1 MKKLTSLLLILSL
14 VLSLSCIAFAT
25 EDAAPAEEVEGL
37 VYTCTF
43 AAEDLAGVTDMNGFV
58 SALALTELNT
68 IVLKEDGTYAY
79 TKLMGYI
86 DENGEAV
93 AMESENGTM
102 FAKICYVYTGTY
114 TQEGDQVVLNVPEE
128 CEFSEDW
135 GALVDLGYMKNS
147 EGKASEGDRVVNYEG
162 TDYDPMD
169 NFGSQVYKFVGHD
182 EPVSVTV
189 NEDGTFTYNEV
200 ASSDDD

>member
-1 MKKLTSLLLILSL
+1 MKKLTALLLILAL
-14 VLSLSCIAFAT
+14 VLSVSCIAFAD
-25 EDAAPAEEVEGL
+25 EDAAEETEGL
-37 VYTCTF
+37 VYTCDF
-43 AAEDLAGVTDMNGFV
+43 AAEDLAGTTDMNGFV
-58 SALALTELNT
+58 SALALTERNT
-68 IVLKEDGTYAY
+68 IVLREDGTYTY
-79 TKLMGYI
+79 TKLMAYI

-102 FAKICYVYTGTY
+102 FVKICYVYTGTY
-114 TQEGDQVVLNVPEE
+114 TQEGDQVTLNVPEE

-147 EGKASEGDRVVNYEG
+147 EGKATEGDRVVNYEG

-169 NFGSQVYKFVGHD
+169 NFDSQVYKFVGHD
-182 EPVSVTV
+182 APVSVTV
-189 NEDGTFTYNEV
+189 AEDGTFTYNEV

>member
-1 MKKLTSLLLILSL
+1 MKKLTSLLLILAL
-14 VLSLSCIAFAT
+14 VLSLSCLAFAT
-25 EDAAPAEEVEGL
+25 EDTAPAEEVEGL
-37 VYTCTF
+37 VYTCAF

-68 IVLKEDGTYAY
+68 IVLKEDGTYEY

-86 DENGEAV
+86 DENGDAV
-93 AMESENGTM
+93 SMETENGTM

-114 TQEGDQVVLNVPEE
+114 TQEGDQVTLNVPEE

-147 EGKASEGDRVVNYEG
+147 EGKASEGDRVTNYEG

>member
-1 MKKLTSLLLILSL
+1 MKKITALLL
-14 VLSLSCIAFAT
+14 VLALAMTLTCAALAD
-25 EDAAPAEEVEGL
+25 DAAPAEGEGTA
-37 VYTCTF
+37 YTHAF
-43 AAEDLAGVTDMNGFV
+43 AAEELAGTTDMNGFV

-68 IVLKEDGTYAY
+68 VILKDDGTYEY
-79 TKLMGYI
+79 TKLMAYLNE
-86 DENGEAV
+86 DGEV
-93 AMESENGTM
+93 IEVTSENGTM
-102 FAKICYVYTGTY
+102 RFEIRYVYTGTY
-114 TQEGDQVVLNVPEE
+114 TQEGDQVTMNVPEE
-128 CEFSEDW
+128 CVFLEDW
-135 GALVDLGYMKNS
+135 GVLVDAGYMKNS

-182 EPVSVTV
+182 DPVSLTV

>member
-1 MKKLTSLLLILSL
+1 MKKITTLLL
-14 VLSLSCIAFAT
+14 VLALAMTLTCAALAD
-25 EDAAPAEEVEGL
+25 DAAPAEEEGTA
-37 VYTCTF
+37 YTHAF
-43 AAEDLAGVTDMNGFV
+43 AAEELAGTTDMNGFV

-68 IVLKEDGTYAY
+68 VILKDDGTYEY
-79 TKLMGYI
+79 TKLMAYLNE
-86 DENGEAV
+86 DGEV
-93 AMESENGTM
+93 IEVTSENGTM
-102 FAKICYVYTGTY
+102 RFEIRYVYTGTY
-114 TQEGDQVVLNVPEE
+114 TQEGDQVTMNVPEE
-128 CEFSEDW
+128 CVFLEDW
-135 GALVDLGYMKNS
+135 GVLVDAGYMKNS

-182 EPVSVTV
+182 DPVSLTV

>member
-1 MKKLTSLLLILSL
+1 MKKLTSLLLILAL
-14 VLSLSCIAFAT
+14 VLSLSCVAFAT
-25 EDAAPAEEVEGL
+25 EDAAPAEEVEGT
-37 VYTCTF
+37 VYTCAFTI
-43 AAEDLAGVTDMNGFV
+43 EELAGNTDMNGFV
-58 SALALTELNT
+58 SASPMTELNT
-68 IVLKEDGTYAY
+68 IVLKDDGTYEY
-79 TKLMGYI
+79 TKLLATLNE
-86 DENGEAV
+86 DGEVVEIETNEATLRY
-93 AMESENGTM
+93 E
-102 FAKICYVYTGTY
+102 IRYVYTGTY
-114 TQEGDQVVLNVPEE
+114 TQEGDQVTLNVPEE

-135 GALVDLGYMKNS
+135 GVLVELGYMSNS

>member
-1 MKKLTSLLLILSL
+1 MKKITALLL
-14 VLSLSCIAFAT
+14 VLALAMTLTCAALAD
-25 EDAAPAEEVEGL
+25 DAAPAEEEGTA
-37 VYTCTF
+37 YTHAF
-43 AAEDLAGVTDMNGFV
+43 AAEDLAGTTDMNGFV

-68 IVLKEDGTYAY
+68 VILKDDGTYEY

-93 AMESENGTM
+93 AVDSENGTM
-102 FAKICYVYTGTY
+102 RFEIRYVYTGTY
-114 TQEGDQVVLNVPEE
+114 TQEGDQVTMNVPEE
-128 CEFSEDW
+128 CVFLEDW
-135 GALVDLGYMKNS
+135 GVLVDAGYMKNS

-182 EPVSVTV
+182 DPVSLTV
-189 NEDGTFTYNEV
+189 NEDGTFNYNEV